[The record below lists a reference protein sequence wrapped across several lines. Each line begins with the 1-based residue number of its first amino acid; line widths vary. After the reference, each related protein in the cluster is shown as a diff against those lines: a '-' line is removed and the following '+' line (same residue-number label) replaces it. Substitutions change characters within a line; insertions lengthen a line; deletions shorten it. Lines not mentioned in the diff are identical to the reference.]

1 MPSIVSAL
9 YRRLSATR
17 RQVPRAVPGSV
28 RCMHLP
34 DFLQT
39 DRPFVPLNLGGNPFG
54 WTTDEEASFAVLDR
68 FVDGGGSFV
77 DTADAYS
84 SWVPG
89 HTGGESERII
99 GAWLA
104 QRGLRERVQIATKV
118 AKKPDRAGLA
128 RETVRLAVEESR
140 ERLGVEV
147 IDLCYA
153 HADDETVPVED
164 QVETFHALVE
174 AGHIRAVG
182 LSNYTAAR
190 LREWV
195 TAADRLGLTPPA
207 AIQPRYTLVSRAAYE
222 QDLAPVVAELSL
234 AVFSFPALASGFLTG
249 KYRTPEDFEG
259 AARGSAAR
267 RYAEA
272 GGLRVVDAV
281 VQVGQR
287 RDAEPAAVVIAWLL
301 ARGITA
307 PIASASRPEQLEP
320 LLAGTTL
327 TLTAEDLT
335 DLDEASEGF

>member
-1 MPSIVSAL
+1 
-9 YRRLSATR
+9 
-17 RQVPRAVPGSV
+17 
-28 RCMHLP
+28 MHLP

-39 DRPFVPLNLGGNPFG
+39 DRPFVPLNLGGNSFG
-54 WTTDEEASFAVLDR
+54 WTADEEASFAVLDR
-68 FVDGGGSFV
+68 FVNGGGSFV

-104 QRGLRERVQIATKV
+104 QRGSRERVQIATKV
-118 AKKPDRAGLA
+118 AKKPDRRGLA
-128 RETVRLAVEESR
+128 RETVHAAVEESR
-140 ERLGVEV
+140 ERLGVAV

-153 HADDETVPVED
+153 HADDDEVPVED

-174 AGHIRAVG
+174 TGHIRAVG
-182 LSNYTAAR
+182 LSNYSAGR

-195 TAADRLGLTPPA
+195 AAAHRLGLTPPV
-207 AIQPRYTLVSRAAYE
+207 AIQPRYTLVSRSAYE
-222 QDLAPVVAELSL
+222 QDLAPVVADLGL

-249 KYRTPEDFEG
+249 KYRAPEDFEG

-272 GGLRVVDAV
+272 GGLRVVDALV
-281 VQVGQR
+281 RVGQR
-287 RDAEPAAVVIAWLL
+287 HDVEPAAVVIAWLL
-301 ARGITA
+301 ARGVTA
-307 PIASASRPEQLEP
+307 PIASASRPEQLDP

-327 TLTAEDLT
+327 ALTAEDLT
-335 DLDEASEGF
+335 ELDGASEGF

>member
-1 MPSIVSAL
+1 M
-9 YRRLSATR
+9 R
-17 RQVPRAVPGSV
+17 
-28 RCMHLP
+28 LP

-54 WTTDEEASFAVLDR
+54 WTADRDASFAVLDR
-68 FVDGGGSFV
+68 FVAGGGTFV

-84 SWVPG
+84 AWVDG
-89 HTGGESERII
+89 HSGGESERII

-104 QRGLRERVQIATKV
+104 ERGLGDRVQIATKV
-118 AKKPDRAGLA
+118 SRKPDRLGLD
-128 RETVRLAVEESR
+128 RETVHAAVEESR

-182 LSNYTAAR
+182 LSNYSADR

-195 TAADRLGLTPPA
+195 DAAHRLGLTSPA
-207 AIQPRYTLVSRAAYE
+207 ALQPRYTLVSRSAYE
-222 QDLAPVVAELSL
+222 QELAPVAAELGL
-234 AVFSFPALASGFLTG
+234 AVFSYPALASGFLTG
-249 KYRTPEDFEG
+249 KYRSPADFEG

-272 GGLRVVDAV
+272 GGLGVVDAL

-287 RDAEPAAVVIAWLL
+287 HDAEPAAVVIAWLL

-307 PIASASRPEQLEP
+307 PIASASRPGQLDP

-327 TLTAEDLT
+327 TLTAHDLT
-335 DLDEASEGF
+335 ELDEASEGF